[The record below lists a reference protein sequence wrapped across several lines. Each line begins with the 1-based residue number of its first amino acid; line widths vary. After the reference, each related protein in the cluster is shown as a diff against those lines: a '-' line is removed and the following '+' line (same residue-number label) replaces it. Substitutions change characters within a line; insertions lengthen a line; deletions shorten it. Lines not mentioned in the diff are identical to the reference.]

1 MHNAWGHLVHSRY
14 SKPALP
20 GGCSVDRK
28 AVIVRNPDE
37 GKKRMAHVG
46 NLGKVGCGCSGRHLF
61 HQAGIGPLIH
71 KSPVPTGTTGI
82 IEFLIK
88 IR

>member
-1 MHNAWGHLVHSRY
+1 MHNAWGQPVHSRY
-14 SKPALP
+14 SMPPLV

-28 AVIVRNPDE
+28 ALIVRNPDE
-37 GKKRMAHVG
+37 GNKRVAHVG
-46 NLGKVGCGCSGRHLF
+46 NLGKVGCSCSGTHFLR
-61 HQAGIGPLIH
+61 QAGIGPLIH

-82 IEFLIK
+82 LEFLIK